1 MLNKDGFIIQARM
14 GSKRLPGKSLKK
26 INNTPILLRII
37 RSLKRKKKF
46 KNILIIVAT
55 TNLKIDDI
63 IASLSVK
70 ENVYVFRGSPR
81 NVLERYYLTAKKYK
95 LRNIIRL
102 TSDNPF
108 TDTLFLEKLIQLHLK
123 NKNDYTSS
131 KENLPI
137 GMGAEIFTFKA
148 LKKAYK
154 FSTSKKDKEH
164 VCDYILKNYK
174 KFKIQKL
181 KFKIA
186 SKKIK
191 KLRLTVDTQKDL
203 LFNRNFFKSKIKS
216 NIRKLIYSTYLKI
229 KI

>member
-37 RSLKRKKKF
+37 RSLKKKKKF

-55 TNLKIDDI
+55 TKLKIDDKI
-63 IASLSVK
+63 VKLSLK
-70 ENVYVFRGSPR
+70 EKVNIFRGSNQ
-81 NVLERYYLTAKKYK
+81 NVLERYFLAAKKYN

-108 TDTLFLEKLIQLHLK
+108 IDTLFLEKLIQSHLK

-131 KENLPI
+131 KDDLPI
-137 GMGAEIFTFKA
+137 GMGAEILTFTA

-164 VCDYILKNYK
+164 VCDYIIDNHK
-174 KFKIQKL
+174 KFKIQNL
-181 KFKIA
+181 KFKIL

-191 KLRLTVDTQKDL
+191 RLRLTVDTQKDL
-203 LFNRNFFKSKIKS
+203 LFNRNFFKSKIRSK
-216 NIRKLIYSTYLKI
+216 IRKLIKYDSSSN
-229 KI
+229 

>member
-26 INNTPILLRII
+26 INNIPILIKII

-46 KNILIIVAT
+46 KDILIIVAT

-63 IASLSVK
+63 IVKLSLK
-70 ENVYVFRGSPR
+70 ENVIIFRGSHN
-81 NVLERYYLTAKKYK
+81 NVLERYYLAAKKYRLK
-95 LRNIIRL
+95 NIIRL

-108 TDTLFLEKLIQLHLK
+108 VDTLFLEKLIQLHIK

-131 KENLPI
+131 KETLPI
-137 GMGAEIFTFKA
+137 GMGAEILTFRS

-164 VCDYILKNYK
+164 VCDYILDNTKN
-174 KFKIQKL
+174 FKIQNL
-181 KFKIA
+181 KFKIS

-203 LFNRNFFKSKIKS
+203 IFNRNFFNSKIRTNLRKFIKYDSAS
-216 NIRKLIYSTYLKI
+216 N
-229 KI
+229 

>member
-1 MLNKDGFIIQARM
+1 MLNRDGFIIQARM

-63 IASLSVK
+63 IANLSLK
-70 ENVYVFRGSPR
+70 ENVNVFRGSHN

-131 KENLPI
+131 KEGLPI
-137 GMGAEIFTFKA
+137 GMGAEILTFKA
-148 LKKAYK
+148 LQKAYR
-154 FSTSKKDKEH
+154 FSKSKKDKEH
-164 VCDYILKNYK
+164 VCDYILNNNK
-174 KFKIQKL
+174 KFKIQNL
-181 KFKIA
+181 KFKIK

-203 LFNRNFFKSKIKS
+203 LFNRNFFKSKIK
-216 NIRKLIYSTYLKI
+216 NDIRKYI
-229 KI
+229 KYDSRSN

>member
-14 GSKRLPGKSLKK
+14 GSKRLPGKSIKK
-26 INNTPILLRII
+26 INNTPILLKII

-63 IASLSVK
+63 IVRLSLK
-70 ENVYVFRGSPR
+70 ENVIIFRGSHH
-81 NVLERYYLTAKKYK
+81 NVLKRYFKTKKKYK

-108 TDTLFLEKLIQLHLK
+108 VDTLFLEKLIQSHIK

-131 KENLPI
+131 KKGLPI
-137 GMGAEIFTFKA
+137 GIGAEILTFES

-154 FSTSKKDKEH
+154 FSKSKKDKEH
-164 VCDYILKNYK
+164 VCDYILNNNK
-174 KFKIQKL
+174 KFKIQNL
-181 KFKIA
+181 KFKIK

-203 LFNRNFFKSKIKS
+203 LFNRNFFKSKIK
-216 NIRKLIYSTYLKI
+216 NDIRKYI
-229 KI
+229 KYDSRSN

>member
-1 MLNKDGFIIQARM
+1 MLNRDGFIIQARM

-63 IASLSVK
+63 ITNLSLK
-70 ENVYVFRGSPR
+70 ENVNVFRGSHN

-95 LRNIIRL
+95 LRNVIRL

-131 KENLPI
+131 KESLPI
-137 GMGAEIFTFKA
+137 GMGAEILTFKA
-148 LKKAYK
+148 LQKAYK
-154 FSTSKKDKEH
+154 FSKSKKDKEH
-164 VCDYILKNYK
+164 VCDYILNNKK
-174 KFKIQKL
+174 KFKIQNL
-181 KFKIA
+181 KFKIK

-203 LFNRNFFKSKIKS
+203 LFNRNFFKSKIR
-216 NIRKLIYSTYLKI
+216 NDIRKFI
-229 KI
+229 KYDSRSN

>member
-1 MLNKDGFIIQARM
+1 MSNKDGFIIQARM
-14 GSKRLPGKSLKK
+14 GSKRLPGKSIKK
-26 INNTPILLRII
+26 INNTPILIKII

-46 KNILIIVAT
+46 KDILIIVAT

-63 IASLSVK
+63 IVKLSLK
-70 ENVYVFRGSPR
+70 ENVIIFRGSHN
-81 NVLERYYLTAKKYK
+81 NVLERYYLAAKKYRLK
-95 LRNIIRL
+95 NIIRL

-108 TDTLFLEKLIQLHLK
+108 VDTLFLEKLIQLHIK

-131 KENLPI
+131 KETLPI
-137 GMGAEIFTFKA
+137 GMGAEILTFRS

-164 VCDYILKNYK
+164 VCDYILDNTKN
-174 KFKIQKL
+174 FKIQNL
-181 KFKIA
+181 KFKIS

-203 LFNRNFFKSKIKS
+203 IFNRNFFNSKIRTNLRKFIKYDSAS
-216 NIRKLIYSTYLKI
+216 N
-229 KI
+229 

>member
-26 INNTPILLRII
+26 INNIPILIKII

-46 KNILIIVAT
+46 KDILIIVAT

-63 IASLSVK
+63 IVKLSLK
-70 ENVYVFRGSPR
+70 ENVIIFRGSHN
-81 NVLERYYLTAKKYK
+81 NVLERYYLAAKKYRLK
-95 LRNIIRL
+95 NIIRL

-108 TDTLFLEKLIQLHLK
+108 VDTLFLEKLIQLHIK

-131 KENLPI
+131 KETLPI
-137 GMGAEIFTFKA
+137 GMGAEILTFRS

-164 VCDYILKNYK
+164 VCDYILDNTKN
-174 KFKIQKL
+174 FKIQNL
-181 KFKIA
+181 KFKIS

-203 LFNRNFFKSKIKS
+203 FL
-216 NIRKLIYSTYLKI
+216 IRIF
-229 KI
+229 

>member
-14 GSKRLPGKSLKK
+14 GSERLPGKSLKK
-26 INNTPILLRII
+26 INNIPILVKII

-46 KNILIIVAT
+46 KDILIIVAT

-63 IASLSVK
+63 IVKLSLK
-70 ENVYVFRGSPR
+70 ENVTIFRGSSN
-81 NVLERYYLTAKKYK
+81 NVLERYFLAAKKYR

-108 TDTLFLEKLIQLHLK
+108 VDTLFLEKLIQIHLK

-131 KENLPI
+131 KETLPI
-137 GMGAEIFTFKA
+137 GMGAEILTFGS

-164 VCDYILKNYK
+164 VCDYILDNNK
-174 KFKIQKL
+174 KFKIQNL
-181 KFKIA
+181 KFKIS

-203 LFNRNFFKSKIKS
+203 MFNRNFFNSKIRT
-216 NIRKLIYSTYLKI
+216 NIRKFI
-229 KI
+229 KYDSASN